1 MILLSSFTT
10 SMYSNHHP
18 LSSALTSFISAPLT
32 VPLPVNILVVVDNP
46 VESRVSHL
54 LVADRALRAADR
66 FHPRDPFQ
74 RQHYLCFGLFIRLSF
89 TLVPLTGV

>member
-1 MILLSSFTT
+1 
-10 SMYSNHHP
+10 MYSNHHS

-46 VESRVSHL
+46 VEFRVSHF
-54 LVADRALRAADR
+54 LVADRALLAADR
-66 FHPRDPFQ
+66 SHRRDPFR
-74 RQHYLCFGLFIRLSF
+74 RQHHHLCFGLFICLSF